1 MAMKIKTQLFI
12 LAGFVVIVEAID
24 IARIVAFSGSSKIA
38 NLVNEAGLVRGGT
51 QRLFKLKLAE
61 ADPEIITKAKQK
73 TKQRVSG
80 LVRGDTELELEKF
93 NDPEY
98 QALAQKLESEWTK
111 VEQILAQP
119 NPDRQQL
126 LTISEDFFKLSDEVV
141 SAAEAIANKE
151 ERSQNILEIVGIA
164 VGLGAVILSI
174 FIVFQMTKF
183 LTKTST
189 ELATSST
196 EIAASIAE
204 QEKVVSQQATSVNQ
218 VTTTMEELGASSR
231 QSAEQAITSASAA
244 QKALELSNS
253 GSATVQRTLEGINVL
268 KDNVSAI
275 AQKIMELTERTAQ
288 VSTISDL
295 VADIANQTNILALNA
310 AVEAARAGEQG
321 KGFSVVAQEVRKLAD
336 QSKKSAEKINS
347 LIRDIQSSINSTVM
361 VTDEGTK
368 MAVESIRLSKATAEA
383 FQEILNVIQSIS
395 VNSQQISLSAKQ
407 QAVGVQQGVS
417 AMNAINLGAREVAS
431 SVSQIRSAV
440 QQLAESAQLLKDQV

>member
-1 MAMKIKTQLFI
+1 M
-12 LAGFVVIVEAID
+12 
-24 IARIVAFSGSSKIA
+24 
-38 NLVNEAGLVRGGT
+38 
-51 QRLFKLKLAE
+51 
-61 ADPEIITKAKQK
+61 
-73 TKQRVSG
+73 
-80 LVRGDTELELEKF
+80 EKF

-141 SAAEAIANKE
+141 SAAAAIANKE

-164 VGLGAVILSI
+164 VGLGAMILSI
-174 FIVFQMTKF
+174 FIVLQMTKF
-183 LTKTST
+183 LSKTST

-244 QKALELSNS
+244 QKALEVSNS

-440 QQLAESAQLLKDQV
+440 HQLTQSAQLLKDQV

>member
-12 LAGFVVIVEAID
+12 LAGFVVVIEAID
-24 IARIVAFSGSSKIA
+24 IALIVTFSGSKKIA
-38 NLVNEAGLVRGGT
+38 NLVNEAGLVRSGT
-51 QRLFKLKLAE
+51 QRLFKLKSIGGN
-61 ADPEIITKAKQK
+61 PETISRVQQK
-73 TKQRVSG
+73 TKQRISG

-93 NDPEY
+93 NDPQY

-126 LTISEDFFKLSDEVV
+126 LTVSEDFFKLADEVA
-141 SAAEAIANKE
+141 SAAESIGDRE
-151 ERSQNILEIVGIA
+151 QGVEQVVEIIGI
-164 VGLGAVILSI
+164 VFGIFAVILSI
-174 FIVFQMTKF
+174 FIVLQMTKF

-204 QEKVVSQQATSVNQ
+204 QERIVSQQATSVNQ

-244 QKALELSNS
+244 QKALEVSNS
-253 GSATVQRTLEGINVL
+253 GSATVQRTLEAINIL
-268 KDNVSAI
+268 KENVSAI
-275 AQKIMELTERTAQ
+275 AQKIMELTEQTAQ

-295 VADIANQTNILALNA
+295 VADIANQTNILSLNA

-368 MAVESIRLSKATAEA
+368 MAAESIRLSKATAEA
-383 FQEILNVIQSIS
+383 FQEIVSAIQSIS
-395 VNSQQISLSAKQ
+395 VNSQQIALSAKQ

-431 SVSQIRSAV
+431 SVSQIRVVV
-440 QQLAESAQLLKDQV
+440 QQLTESAQLLKDQV